1 MVAIV
6 SKTYERLVEIT
17 KQLGQ
22 PTVHREVDLEQDKYL
37 LEKYA
42 GRSFIW
48 SVREAG
54 TVMTPIGVG
63 VDPFYVQHYV
73 DMATF
78 YHIDHD
84 HKINKVTPEE
94 AVRLMSQQPAFLCEG
109 QCVEAQTKAVQTV
122 LKYGDEKGIWSSSLR
137 PDVDGFWKDWLSFFK
152 RDDNP
157 VMIEFMQKA
166 MSYQAQH

>member
-6 SKTYERLVEIT
+6 SKTYECLVEIT

-22 PTVHREVDLEQDKYL
+22 PTLHREVDLEQDKYL
-37 LEKYA
+37 LEKYE

-73 DMATF
+73 DRATF
-78 YHIDHD
+78 YLIDRD
-84 HKINKVTPEE
+84 HKINKVAPEE
-94 AVRLMSQQPAFLCEG
+94 AVRLMLLPPAYLSSW
-109 QCVEAQTKAVQTV
+109 QC
-122 LKYGDEKGIWSSSLR
+122 
-137 PDVDGFWKDWLSFFK
+137 
-152 RDDNP
+152 
-157 VMIEFMQKA
+157 IED
-166 MSYQAQH
+166 HRV